1 MTYEIT
7 IYTKFGIKCYDMKEE
22 SDEAILSFFRG
33 RIDHQRYKE
42 RVTIYNKDTNHVEYI
57 QNF

>member
-7 IYTKFGIKCYDMKEE
+7 IYTKFGIKCYDMDGE
-22 SDEAILSFFRG
+22 SDNEMLSFYRG
-33 RIDHQRYKE
+33 RINHRQYRE
-42 RVTIYNKDTNHVEYI
+42 RVTIYNKETNHVEYI

>member
-7 IYTKFGIKCYDMKEE
+7 IYTKFGIKCYDMEGE
-22 SDEAILSFFRG
+22 SDNAIFRG
-33 RIDHQRYKE
+33 KVDHRQYRE
-42 RVTIYNKDTNHVEYI
+42 RVTIYNKETNHVEFI

>member
-7 IYTKFGIKCYDMKEE
+7 IYTKFGIKCYDMEGE
-22 SDEAILSFFRG
+22 SDNAMLSFFRG
-33 RIDHQRYKE
+33 KVDHRQYRE
-42 RVTIYNKDTNHVEYI
+42 RVTIYNKETNHVEFI

>member
-7 IYTKFGIKCYDMKEE
+7 IYTTFGIKCYDMEGE
-22 SDEAILSFFRG
+22 SDKAMLSFFRG
-33 RIDHQRYKE
+33 KVDHRQYRE
-42 RVTIYNKDTNHVEYI
+42 RVTIYNKETNHVEFI